1 MTFIERIDQAPLLI
15 SRWAVSFFPAWL
27 QPWVSMLISAGA
39 IIAVFAS
46 LFAMATL
53 AERKGLG
60 RIQNRPGPNRVG
72 PFGILQPLADGIKM
86 LIKEDIVPWRADK
99 VLHFLAPIALIVPS
113 LLVYSVLPIG
123 RNLVAMPCELG
134 LLLFFAIGASTELS
148 IFMAGWGSHNKYSL
162 LGSMRAIAQMI
173 SYELP
178 MVLAAVTVIM
188 VTSSLDT
195 VKIVE
200 AQAGGFWEWHACTPW
215 GAFALLTF
223 FICALAESNRA
234 PFDLP
239 EAESELIAGH
249 LTEYS
254 GFKYALFFM
263 AEYLG
268 MMAISGMAITL
279 FLGGWQAP
287 LPMLNFIPSWVW
299 FFGKLTG
306 FVVLFIWI
314 RGTLPRLRADQ
325 LMNFAWKFLLPITLL
340 NIGLA
345 GLWVKTSAWVSWPVS
360 IVLLAIA
367 SLGLGKLLRGNRVRG
382 GIRVYRY
389 AD

>member
-1 MTFIERIDQAPLLI
+1 
-15 SRWAVSFFPAWL
+15 
-27 QPWVSMLISAGA
+27 
-39 IIAVFAS
+39 
-46 LFAMATL
+46 
-53 AERKGLG
+53 
-60 RIQNRPGPNRVG
+60 
-72 PFGILQPLADGIKM
+72 
-86 LIKEDIVPWRADK
+86 
-99 VLHFLAPIALIVPS
+99 
-113 LLVYSVLPIG
+113 
-123 RNLVAMPCELG
+123 
-134 LLLFFAIGASTELS
+134 
-148 IFMAGWGSHNKYSL
+148 
-162 LGSMRAIAQMI
+162 
-173 SYELP
+173 
-178 MVLAAVTVIM
+178 
-188 VTSSLDT
+188 TSSLDT

-200 AQAGGFWEWHACTPW
+200 AQAGGFWAWHAFTPW
-215 GAFALLTF
+215 GAIALLTF

-287 LPMLNFIPSWVW
+287 LPILNFIPSWMW
-299 FFGKLTG
+299 FFGKLAC

-325 LMNFAWKFLLPITLL
+325 LMNLAWKFLLPIALL

-345 GLWVKTSAWVSWPVS
+345 GLWVKSSGWIAWPISV
-360 IVLLAIA
+360 ILLGLAIV
-367 SLGLGKLLRGNRVRG
+367 GLGRLLRGSRPRG
-382 GIRVYRY
+382 GKRIYRY

>member
-1 MTFIERIDQAPLLI
+1 MTLVERIDQAPLLLQ
-15 SRWAVSFFPAWL
+15 RWAVSFFPALL
-27 QPWVSMLISAGA
+27 QPWVAMLISAAA
-39 IIAVFAS
+39 IIGVFAS
-46 LFAMATL
+46 LFALSTL

-72 PFGILQPLADGIKM
+72 PFGMLQPLADGIKM
-86 LIKEDIVPWRADK
+86 LIKEDIVPLRADK

-123 RNLVAMPCELG
+123 RNLIAMQCQLG
-134 LLLFFAIGASTELS
+134 VLLFFAIGASTELS

-162 LGSMRAIAQMI
+162 LGSIRAIAQMI

-178 MVLAAVTVIM
+178 MVLAAVTVILA
-188 VTSSLDT
+188 TSSLDT
-195 VKIVE
+195 VNIVE
-200 AQAGGFWEWHACTPW
+200 AQAGGFWAWHAFTPW
-215 GAFALLTF
+215 GAIALLTF

-287 LPMLNFIPSWVW
+287 LPILNFIPSWMW
-299 FFGKLTG
+299 FFGKLAC

-325 LMNFAWKFLLPITLL
+325 LMNLAWKFLLPIALL

-345 GLWVKTSAWVSWPVS
+345 GLWVKSSGWIAWPISV
-360 IVLLAIA
+360 ILLGLAIV
-367 SLGLGKLLRGNRVRG
+367 GLGRLLRGSRPRG
-382 GIRVYRY
+382 GKRIYRY